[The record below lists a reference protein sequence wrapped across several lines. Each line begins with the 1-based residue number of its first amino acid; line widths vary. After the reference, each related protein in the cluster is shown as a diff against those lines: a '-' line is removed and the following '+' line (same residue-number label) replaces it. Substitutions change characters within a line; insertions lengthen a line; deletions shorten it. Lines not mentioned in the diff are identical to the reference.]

1 MSAVRFASSD
11 STPQVSEGDPAS
23 PTGEAGEGS
32 VRERIEIS
40 GDLDRN
46 AVEALQ
52 LEIRRLG
59 RQYAVEIDVR
69 VERVSAEEPGSSV

>member
-1 MSAVRFASSD
+1 MSEVRFASSD
-11 STPQVSEGDPAS
+11 STPQVSEPDHAA
-23 PTGEAGEGS
+23 PTGKPAEGS
-32 VRERIEIS
+32 VRERIEII

-69 VERVSAEEPGSSV
+69 VERVTAEE

>member
-1 MSAVRFASSD
+1 MSKVWFASSA
-11 STPQVSEGDPAS
+11 STPQVSEPDPAS
-23 PTGEAGEGS
+23 PTGKAAEGS
-32 VRERIEIS
+32 VRERIEII

-59 RQYAVEIDVR
+59 RQYAVEMDVR
-69 VERVSAEEPGSSV
+69 VERVTAEE